1 MAEINPKNKLDLLGQ
16 NIRIVPKWKEG
27 FWEGLTTRG
36 MVKTRMD
43 QNQRIA
49 QNQKDFFLEET
60 KSKKRF

>member
-1 MAEINPKNKLDLLGQ
+1 MGKEINEIKSKKELDLLGQ
-16 NIRIVPKWKEG
+16 NIWIVPKWKEG

-49 QNQKDFFLEET
+49 QNQKISF
-60 KSKKRF
+60 